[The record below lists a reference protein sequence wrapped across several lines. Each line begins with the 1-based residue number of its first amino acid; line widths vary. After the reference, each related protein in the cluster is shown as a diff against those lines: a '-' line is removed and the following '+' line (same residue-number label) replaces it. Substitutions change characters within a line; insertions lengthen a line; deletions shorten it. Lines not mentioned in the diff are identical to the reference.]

1 MELRPSA
8 LKEQIRQA
16 RDQVRVA
23 DEKARQAQEREV
35 GERQQKEKLLAQ
47 LRALGIEPTV

>member
-1 MELRPSA
+1 M
-8 LKEQIRQA
+8 
-16 RDQVRVA
+16 A
-23 DEKARQAQEREV
+23 DEKLRQAQEQARQADEKIRQAQEREV